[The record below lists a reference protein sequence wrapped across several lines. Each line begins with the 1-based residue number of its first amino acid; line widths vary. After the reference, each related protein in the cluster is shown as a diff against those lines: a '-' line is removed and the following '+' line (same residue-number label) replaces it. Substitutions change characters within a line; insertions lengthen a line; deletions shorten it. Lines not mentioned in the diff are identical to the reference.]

1 MPRDYSGMSDDQIE
15 KRLREIRDIKYAN
28 AKQTRG
34 LTIEEIELREEIEKR
49 KTPECCGLAMVR
61 TSMRDDGGSLEMW
74 MCRKCG
80 SVRQG

>member
-1 MPRDYSGMSDDQIE
+1 MPRDYSGLSDDQIE

-49 KTPECCGLAMVR
+49 RTPMCCGLGMVR
-61 TSMRDDGGSLEMW
+61 ISDTGYT
-74 MCRKCG
+74 CRKCG
-80 SVRQG
+80 RTRQA